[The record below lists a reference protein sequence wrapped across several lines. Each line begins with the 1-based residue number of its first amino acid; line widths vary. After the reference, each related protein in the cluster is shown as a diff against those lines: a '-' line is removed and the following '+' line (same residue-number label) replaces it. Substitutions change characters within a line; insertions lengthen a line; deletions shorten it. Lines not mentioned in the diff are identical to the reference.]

1 MRACSRAGFRLLYF
15 LNPFRRPR
23 RNVKANKALY
33 FRKGESKMNKT
44 YLRAAFFA
52 LLIFGAASV
61 AFAQTSEAGKNNETM
76 KTTQKSLYER
86 LGGYDA
92 LAAVSDEFIMRLAAS
107 KRIGRFTSGLSEDS
121 QKKLRQHLV
130 DFLCN
135 VTGGPCLYLGRDMK
149 TSHKGLGIDEEDWK
163 EGVKLLTETL
173 DKFKVPEKE
182 KTEVLTAVGGLKK
195 DIVEKK

>member
-1 MRACSRAGFRLLYF
+1 
-15 LNPFRRPR
+15 
-23 RNVKANKALY
+23 
-33 FRKGESKMNKT
+33 MNKT

-61 AFAQTSEAGKNNETM
+61 AFAQTSEASKTNETM
-76 KTTQKSLYER
+76 KSPTQKSLYER

-92 LAAVSDEFIMRLAAS
+92 LAAVSDEFITRLAAS

-130 DFLCN
+130 EFLCS
-135 VTGGPCLYLGRDMK
+135 VTGGSCIYLGRDMK

-182 KTEVLTAVGGLKK
+182 KTEVLTAIGNLKK

>member
-1 MRACSRAGFRLLYF
+1 
-15 LNPFRRPR
+15 
-23 RNVKANKALY
+23 
-33 FRKGESKMNKT
+33 MNKT
-44 YLRAAFFA
+44 YLSPKGFLSIAFFA
-52 LLIFGAASV
+52 LLILGASLAT
-61 AFAQTSEAGKNNETM
+61 AAQTTEMSQNKETM
-76 KTTQKSLYER
+76 KTSQKSLYER

-130 DFLCN
+130 EFLCN
-135 VTGGPCLYLGRDMK
+135 VTGGSCIYLGRDMK

-182 KTEVLTAVGGLKK
+182 KTEVLTAVGGLKN

>member
-1 MRACSRAGFRLLYF
+1 
-15 LNPFRRPR
+15 
-23 RNVKANKALY
+23 
-33 FRKGESKMNKT
+33 MNKK
-44 YLRAAFFA
+44 YLPAKRFLSAAFFA
-52 LLIFGAASV
+52 LLILGASFV
-61 AFAQTSEAGKNNETM
+61 AFAQTNGMSKTGETM
-76 KTTQKSLYER
+76 KPTQKSLYER

-92 LAAVSDEFIMRLAAS
+92 LAAVSDEFIMRLASS

-130 DFLCN
+130 EFLCN
-135 VTGGPCLYLGRDMK
+135 VTGGSCIYLGRDMK

-182 KTEVLTAVGGLKK
+182 KTEVLTAVAGLKS

>member
-1 MRACSRAGFRLLYF
+1 
-15 LNPFRRPR
+15 
-23 RNVKANKALY
+23 
-33 FRKGESKMNKT
+33 MNKT
-44 YLRAAFFA
+44 YFSPKRFLSTAFFA
-52 LLIFGAASV
+52 LLICGASSV
-61 AFAQTSEAGKNNETM
+61 AFAQTTEMSNNKETM
-76 KTTQKSLYER
+76 RATQKSLYER

-92 LAAVSDEFIMRLAAS
+92 LAAVSDDFIMRLANS
-107 KRIGRFTSGLSEDS
+107 KRIGRFVTGLSEDS

-130 DFLCN
+130 EFLCS
-135 VTGGPCLYLGRDMK
+135 VTGGSCIYLGRDMK

-182 KTEVLTAVGGLKK
+182 KTEVLTAVGSLKK